1 VVRCKPTLLGF
12 WPVLGACRTPFGEGA
27 RAYGIWRKPE
37 KNVRPPNAGGSS
49 FFVDEKT
56 LFLIFKRFLYF
67 LSLSSVIITMP
78 HHHNAL
84 CDSAINTDRNYS
96 CFCIVALKIA
106 IMEGCQVIGPEKQA
120 ESERG

>member
-1 VVRCKPTLLGF
+1 MVRCKPTLLGF
-12 WPVLGACRTPFGEGA
+12 WPILGIRDLEKAGN
-27 RAYGIWRKPE
+27 

-67 LSLSSVIITMP
+67 LSLSSVITMP